1 MVLGMAEQQYQDPS
15 ANTAQFQAF
24 AQRTEPACGRCAIVV
39 GKGEEFSMGTGN
51 AVISRHRRAFVFFS

>member
-24 AQRTEPACGRCAIVV
+24 AQRTEPEPQPRSQVPLIVGVVAAVVVLGAI
-39 GKGEEFSMGTGN
+39 
-51 AVISRHRRAFVFFS
+51 IAFLIFG

>member
-24 AQRTEPACGRCAIVV
+24 AQRTEAEPEPRSQVPLIVGVVAAVVVLGAIV
-39 GKGEEFSMGTGN
+39 
-51 AVISRHRRAFVFFS
+51 AFLIFGG